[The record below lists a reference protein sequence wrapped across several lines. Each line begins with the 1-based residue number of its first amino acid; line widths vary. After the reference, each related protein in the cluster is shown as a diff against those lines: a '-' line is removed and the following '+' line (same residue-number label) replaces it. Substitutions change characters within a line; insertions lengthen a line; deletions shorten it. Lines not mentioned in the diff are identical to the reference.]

1 MARPVEPT
9 AKRHTAAVHASHSPP
24 MASSTAGDVEQ
35 PVDTFASGVAVSD
48 DQASGRRIMVLTLI
62 GAAVAAAILE
72 WAGWQIVH
80 RATDATR
87 GQPSSVFAEVGSAWA
102 LGVARTFVGTVGV
115 GAGFALLW
123 RLMPIAR
130 HRRRRA
136 IAIAF
141 ACGTAVAVGALTALT
156 AWAP

>member
-1 MARPVEPT
+1 MARPVEPA

-24 MASSTAGDVEQ
+24 MASSTAGDVDP
-35 PVDTFASGVAVSD
+35 PVHIVASGVAASD

-87 GQPSSVFAEVGSAWA
+87 GQPSSVFAEVGSAFA
-102 LGVARTFVGTVGV
+102 LGVARNFVGTVGV

-130 HRRRRA
+130 RRRA

-141 ACGTAVAVGALTALT
+141 ACGTAVAVGALSALT